1 MRRPTPTQ
9 AVLVAVVLTALLLLY
24 VFGAPMIVQS
34 ILWVLVGAVV
44 GWIGSLVMATDTQQ
58 GILLDILTGALGA
71 FAGLLLFGAPISG
84 GGPLERFL
92 ASAIGSVIVVAAM
105 AVVRGWRPGRGWR
118 SAADSGQ

>member
-1 MRRPTPTQ
+1 MRRPTPKQ
-9 AVLVAVVLTALLLLY
+9 VILIAAALCLLLLLY
-24 VFGAPMIVQS
+24 VFGATVLLQS

-92 ASAIGSVIVVAAM
+92 ASAVGSVIVVAAM
-105 AVVRGWRPGRGWR
+105 ALVRGWRPGRGWR
-118 SAADSGQ
+118 RAAESAR